1 MNVRLAVSRSLSLK
15 LCLTIGCATCSVL
28 ALTSWVSYDTSRTAL
43 EKQTNAQALR
53 QTEATAAQLDTFID
67 GVAVLPRSVASRQ
80 EVVSPNPDAGLR
92 PFMARLLKQTPEDQ
106 AYDLYLAFENKKAPA
121 DKDAMPWISRKTWP
135 GCVVLNYDFH
145 DPKQEWYHGAK
156 TTDHVYVTE
165 PYFDDGGG
173 NIAMVSVTQP
183 VHDTQGKFI
192 GVAGVD
198 LSLTR
203 IQSIVAAN
211 HLIADKAAM
220 TGLQPEYSFLAS
232 RSGMLIAHPNADLL
246 PRKGFDGATL
256 ETLADGKTAKGQTE
270 GFGSLRMNGEMRRVY
285 WATAPITGWKVV
297 MNVPEAAILAPV
309 NLLKTRAILLGFV
322 AVAFMMALVYA
333 ITRKTVRPILA
344 LSEAAR
350 QLAQGNITHRIT
362 VQSADEV
369 GQIALSFAEVIAY
382 QTEMARVAQAIADGD
397 LTQTVTPKSD
407 QDVLGVAFAG
417 MVVNLRRFIQT
428 VTLNAA
434 EVAEASGSLA
444 KTSRE
449 VGAATEEI
457 AATMQEVS
465 QASEQSARGASEIAQ
480 GSAVQAASIAESAD
494 QLKQLTG
501 AVQKVA
507 YDAEQATSASENA
520 AQVAQTGAVAVT
532 ETVAGMDRIQRTVA
546 DSARVIETLGD
557 SSRQIGGIVE
567 TIEEIASQ
575 TNLLALNAAI
585 EAARAG
591 EAGRGFAV
599 VADEV
604 RKLAE
609 RSAGATKEIGELIAQ
624 VQAQTAQ
631 AVTAMQLGTREV
643 ESGAALARQAGSA
656 LSKIQTVSQDV
667 TAQIRTIRASAEEMS
682 ASAENV
688 ARAISD
694 VAAVI
699 EESSA
704 AAEEMSASS
713 EEVSASVQ
721 TVSSTTLQQTAS
733 VEELAASAA
742 NLSAVARELEE
753 ATKQFHLEESEESST
768 PAPLLTLRRA
778 A

>member
-1 MNVRLAVSRSLSLK
+1 MNLRSAFSRSLSVK

-28 ALTSWVSYDTSRTAL
+28 ALTSWVGYDTSRTAL
-43 EKQTNAQALR
+43 EKQMNSQALK
-53 QTEATAAQLDTFID
+53 QTHDTAAQLDTFVD

-92 PFMARLLKQTPEDQ
+92 PFMAHLLKETPDDQ

-121 DKDAMPWISRKTWP
+121 DKDAMPWISRKSWP
-135 GCVVLNYDFH
+135 GSVILSYDFH

-183 VHDTQGKFI
+183 VHDAAGKFI

-198 LSLTR
+198 LSLER
-203 IQSIVAAN
+203 IQAIVASN
-211 HLIADKAAM
+211 HLIADKNAM
-220 TGLQPEYSFLAS
+220 TGMQPEYSFLAS
-232 RSGMLIAHPNADLL
+232 RSGMLITHPNSDLL

-256 ETLADGKTAKGQTE
+256 DALADGKAAKGQTE
-270 GFGSLRMNGEMRRVY
+270 GFSSIRMNGEMRRVY
-285 WATAPITGWKVV
+285 WATAPVTGWKIV

-309 NLLKTRAILLGFV
+309 NVLKTRAILLGLF

-333 ITRKTVRPILA
+333 IARKTVRPILA

-350 QLAQGNITHRIT
+350 QLALGNIEHKFM
-362 VQSADEV
+362 VQGEDEV
-369 GQIALSFAEVIAY
+369 GQIAASFQTLIAY
-382 QTEMARVAQAIADGD
+382 QIEMAHVAEAIADGD

-407 QDVLGVAFAG
+407 QDVLGIAFAN
-417 MVVNLRRFIQT
+417 MVVNLRRFVQT

-444 KTSRE
+444 RTAQE
-449 VGAATEEI
+449 VGTSTEEI
-457 AATMQEVS
+457 SATMQEVS

-480 GSAVQAASIAESAD
+480 GSAAQAASIAGSAD
-494 QLKQLTG
+494 QLKMLTRV
-501 AVQKVA
+501 VQKVA
-507 YDAEQATSASENA
+507 HDAESATSASENA
-520 AQVAQTGAVAVT
+520 AQVAQTGAAAVT

-546 DSARVIETLGD
+546 DSAQAIQTLGD

-609 RSAGATKEIGELIAQ
+609 RSAGATQEIGELIAQ

-643 ESGAALARQAGSA
+643 ENGATLARQAGSA
-656 LSKIQTVSQDV
+656 LSQIQTVAQDV
-667 TAQIRTIRASAEEMS
+667 TAQIRVIRASAEEM
-682 ASAENV
+682 ATSAEEV
-688 ARAISD
+688 SRAISD

-721 TVSSTTLQQTAS
+721 TVSSTTAQQTSS
-733 VEELAASAA
+733 VEQLAASAA
-742 NLSAVARELEE
+742 NLSAVARELKE
-753 ATKQFHLEESEESST
+753 ATNQFHLEQLEDEELM
-768 PAPLLTLRRA
+768 PRLTLRRA